1 MYNYDKL
8 ERKAM
13 IQNQNQNPQIGKQ
26 VFINGQEGQVVD
38 FKDDKYIIFTD
49 TNEYHL
55 DNLDNIF
62 CPDSSH
68 EIPTVYIQ
76 IGIIMETLRLIVVPQ
91 KQEDGTFK
99 AEIDYTKM
107 GKSSE
112 IREAIR
118 CLSKS
123 VQHYD
128 KGMRKKSHL
137 PKEAFEQVGTLG
149 EKTIDTITLLYY
161 AMLTMSLSKQ
171 EALRGEIEQMLWR
184 IAQTEE

>member
-1 MYNYDKL
+1 
-8 ERKAM
+8 M
-13 IQNQNQNPQIGKQ
+13 IEIAKPNSQIGKR
-26 VFINGQEGQVVD
+26 VYINGEEGQIVD
-38 FKDDKYIIFTD
+38 FKDDKYVIFTE
-49 TNEYHL
+49 TKEYHL
-55 DNLDNIF
+55 DDLDNIF
-62 CPDSSH
+62 CPDSSS

-123 VQHYD
+123 IQHYD

-137 PKEAFEQVGTLG
+137 PKESFEQVADLG
-149 EKTIDTITLLYY
+149 EKTIDTIVLLYY

-171 EALRGEIEQMLWR
+171 EILRGEIEQILWK
-184 IAQTEE
+184 ITQLIEE

>member
-1 MYNYDKL
+1 
-8 ERKAM
+8 M
-13 IQNQNQNPQIGKQ
+13 IDLKQNPHIGKQ
-26 VFINGQEGQVVD
+26 VFINGEEGQIVA
-38 FKDDKYIIFTD
+38 FENDKYVVFTE
-49 TNEYHL
+49 TTTHYL

-68 EIPTVYIQ
+68 DVPTAYIQ

-91 KQEDGTFK
+91 KQDDGTFK
-99 AEIDYTKM
+99 AEIDYTLM
-107 GKSSE
+107 GKSSD

-123 VQHYD
+123 VYHYD

-137 PKEAFEQVGTLG
+137 PKAAFEQVGTLG

-161 AMLTMSLSKQ
+161 AMLTLSLDKQ
-171 EALRGEIEQMLWR
+171 EVLRGGIEKMLWLTT
-184 IAQTEE
+184 QPTEEV

>member
-1 MYNYDKL
+1 
-8 ERKAM
+8 M
-13 IQNQNQNPQIGKQ
+13 IEINTRPNPQIGKQ
-26 VFINGQEGQVVD
+26 VWINGEEGQIVD
-38 FKDDKYIIFTD
+38 FKDDKYVVFTE
-49 TNEYHL
+49 TTTHYL

-68 EIPTVYIQ
+68 EIPTAYIQ

-91 KQEDGTFK
+91 KQEDGTYK
-99 AEIDYTKM
+99 AEIDYTRM
-107 GKSSE
+107 GKSSD

-149 EKTIDTITLLYY
+149 EKTIDTIVLLYY
-161 AMLTMSLSKQ
+161 AMLTMSLNKQ
-171 EALRGEIEQMLWR
+171 KILRDEIEQMLWR
-184 IAQTEE
+184 ITQPNQE